1 MKEKKE
7 IKVKVTYSEG
17 YEQRFTAALLKQ
29 IARREREQRP
39 QEQKYPA

>member
-29 IARREREQRP
+29 IARAEVSCIKGDKP
-39 QEQKYPA
+39 

>member
-17 YEQRFTAALLKQ
+17 YEQRFTAALLRQ
-29 IARREREQRP
+29 IARREKEQWP

>member
-7 IKVKVTYSEG
+7 IKVKVAYSEG
-17 YEQRFTAALLKQ
+17 YEQRFTAALLRQ
-29 IARREREQRP
+29 IARREREQRA